1 MLEYLS
7 FEKQEIHHNFLSFC
21 SFMCLLVGKKLNLP
35 NIFLL
40 LLKNDNYKSIL
51 KTLVCIESDYE
62 LFKMFIE
69 YDPTLSKSKYIS
81 KFLNSREGKTIL
93 NKRC

>member
-1 MLEYLS
+1 
-7 FEKQEIHHNFLSFC
+7 
-21 SFMCLLVGKKLNLP
+21 MCLLAGKKLNLP

-40 LLKNDNYKSIL
+40 ILKNVNYKNVL
-51 KTLVCIESDYE
+51 KTLVSIDSDYE

-81 KFLNSREGKTIL
+81 KFLNSREGKIIL

>member
-1 MLEYLS
+1 MLNHLV
-7 FEKQEIHHNFLSFC
+7 FEKQEMHHNFLSFC
-21 SFMCLLVGKKLNLP
+21 SFLCLLIGKKLNLP

-40 LLKNDNYKSIL
+40 ILKNNNYKSIL
-51 KTLVCIESDYE
+51 KTLVSVDSDYE

-81 KFLNSREGKTIL
+81 KFLNSREGKIIL
-93 NKRC
+93 NKR

>member
-1 MLEYLS
+1 MLNHLA
-7 FEKQEIHHNFLSFC
+7 FEKQETHHNFLSFC
-21 SFMCLLVGKKLNLP
+21 SFLCLLIGKKLNLP

-40 LLKNDNYKSIL
+40 ILKNNNYKSIL
-51 KTLVCIESDYE
+51 KTLVSVDSDYE

-81 KFLNSREGKTIL
+81 KFLNSREGKIIL
-93 NKRC
+93 NKR

>member
-1 MLEYLS
+1 MLNHLA
-7 FEKQEIHHNFLSFC
+7 FERQEMHHNFLSFC
-21 SFMCLLVGKKLNLP
+21 SFLCLLVGKKLNLP

-40 LLKNDNYKSIL
+40 ILKNNNYKSIL
-51 KTLVCIESDYE
+51 KTLVSIDSDYE

-81 KFLNSREGKTIL
+81 KFLNSREGKIIL
-93 NKRC
+93 NKR